1 MNNHTKRPFHKN
13 LVLLLLT
20 IVLGCTQPST
30 SQSTAT
36 SNSLA
41 VATTSPMM
49 TEFATRM
56 LENTAKVQLI
66 VPADRPSRDWRPTR
80 TAATELRDANLV
92 VLTGAGWEPWSERVS
107 LAPTR
112 TVDLSETIKQFLIEV
127 PDAVTHQHGPDGAHS
142 HKGFVPHTWLSPQ
155 LLLLQLPDLEA
166 AMLKAHPASR
176 DTIQREAGRL
186 RTSLQPLASLA
197 AEIKTQLQGQKINV
211 VADGPEFQYLLRDLG
226 VDPVRIRWPVSS
238 PISPTITEQIQQAA
252 QTNTTAPGVFIMNS
266 RRAKGAEQ
274 PAVDAG
280 FVVLRLDDLEQ
291 TSSEQNALA
300 RLTSNLHT
308 LQALPAALP
317 PKPQQ

>member
-176 DTIQREAGRL
+176 DTIRAKPDNCAHHCNRWPASQPKSKRSCRDRKSTSSLMDRNSSTCCEIWESIRSVSAGR
-186 RTSLQPLASLA
+186 
-197 AEIKTQLQGQKINV
+197 
-211 VADGPEFQYLLRDLG
+211 
-226 VDPVRIRWPVSS
+226 
-238 PISPTITEQIQQAA
+238 
-252 QTNTTAPGVFIMNS
+252 
-266 RRAKGAEQ
+266 
-274 PAVDAG
+274 
-280 FVVLRLDDLEQ
+280 
-291 TSSEQNALA
+291 
-300 RLTSNLHT
+300 
-308 LQALPAALP
+308 
-317 PKPQQ
+317 